1 MNKAT
6 LLLTS
11 AFGNI
16 NYQLPTKPKAIK
28 LCLQC
33 GMPHRHNNSFCS
45 AKCCKSFHHNPH
57 R

>member
-33 GMPHRHNNSFCS
+33 GMPHRQNNSFCS
-45 AKCCKSFHHNPH
+45 AKCCKSFHHTPH